1 MTVAKEA
8 HVTSLYV
15 FLGLVQTDNRIRRA
29 LQARLGVASTE
40 QQDRWLE
47 TNRWTQAEPPFPSTT
62 SKGYP
67 GYRTANI
74 VFDINN
80 HRFVAQGNIL
90 KKKKFSTSN
99 LPVRPQSLYSSM

>member
-1 MTVAKEA
+1 LTIAKEA

-15 FLGLVQTDNRIRRA
+15 FLSLALTDNRICRA

-40 QQDRWLE
+40 QQGRWLE

-67 GYRTANI
+67 GYRTAHI

-90 KKKKFSTSN
+90 KKKKVQHF
-99 LPVRPQSLYSSM
+99 